1 MLHSTP
7 AIASKVTGGWEIC
20 EAWEEDVHMYM
31 CRLVRVCVRTHGS
44 VKLSYQHFTATI
56 MAIR

>member
-7 AIASKVTGGWEIC
+7 SIASKVTGGWEIC
-20 EAWEEDVHMYM
+20 EAWEEDVHM

-44 VKLSYQHFTATI
+44 VKPLYQHFTATI
-56 MAIR
+56 MAIK